1 MTATALLRDDLLT
14 GRTIV
19 LAGPARPALGE
30 ALAALGARVVTFDEQ
45 LGEDAAGSWAGA
57 QAPLHALV
65 YDAGRGGRGGRAGRG
80 GREAGGAGEA
90 SGGSPQAG
98 AGGDL
103 LLAVTD
109 RAWTAVRA
117 IATGALI
124 PSGDGGKVVLIA
136 PPPRAWH
143 HSGAA
148 RAALQNL
155 ARTLSVE
162 WARYRITVTAIAPG
176 DETPDEELAAL
187 VGYLASPAGDY
198 FSGCEFDLGGA
209 GGA

>member
-65 YDAGRGGRGGRAGRG
+65 YDAGRGGR
-80 GREAGGAGEA
+80 EAG
-90 SGGSPQAG
+90 G